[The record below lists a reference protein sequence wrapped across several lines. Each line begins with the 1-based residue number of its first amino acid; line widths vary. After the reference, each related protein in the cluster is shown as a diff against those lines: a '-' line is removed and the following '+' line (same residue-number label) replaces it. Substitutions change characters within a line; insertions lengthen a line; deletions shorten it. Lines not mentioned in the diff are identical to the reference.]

1 MLSHLW
7 LKLKNDKKMQ
17 ILKRITQQ
25 IISIQSR
32 DPYIRQIK
40 CRHFQSSSKTL
51 MSAKLSHLH
60 ILAFTYNYEFVDYI
74 RVLKDSSLINI
85 LSISVANLK

>member
-25 IISIQSR
+25 IISISSR
-32 DPYIRQIK
+32 DPVHQMK
-40 CRHFQSSSKTL
+40 CRHFQSSTKTL

-60 ILAFTYNYEFVDYI
+60 ISAFTYNYEFVDCI
-74 RVLKDSSLINI
+74 RLLKDSSLINI